1 MVISAHAG
9 IIRRVKQQV
18 IIMNYSVVITSLCL
32 TICMVYCKENNSW
45 TTPPLVQTT
54 SSDQCPPWF
63 FYNATSNQC
72 ECFSSSNTDRFV
84 KCTEHGALLKF
95 GYCMTYK
102 EGEGFF
108 VGLCNYFKASRFQ
121 NLSTKDNYIVLP
133 DNTSDLND
141 FMCGPLNRKGV
152 MCSQCIDGFGPSVT
166 SIGHTCSNCTDAWY
180 GVPLYLF
187 LEFVPI
193 TVFYFIVLLFRI
205 NVTSAPMVAFVF
217 YCQIG
222 VSTFLVMSN
231 RYLFDTTL
239 TYKFLNILITFYGIW
254 NLDFFRYIIPPFCV
268 SPNLK
273 PIHIIF
279 LYYISALYPLLLI
292 TVSWILILLHS
303 RNCKPI
309 LWMWSKLKGCILKMN
324 VKYDGK
330 NTMIDVFATFFLLS
344 YAKLVFTCFRTV
356 SFRIT
361 VNANNF
367 SIENILH
374 VKYDPSMGYF
384 SLEHLPFAITSCV
397 IFLLVILPL
406 PLLLALYPVR
416 AFRELLFKCGLGTR
430 TMAALHIFV
439 EKFYSCY
446 KDGLNGGRDMRSF
459 VSVHFLLRVLAN
471 YLSVDEILVD
481 LSFTVVILLYI
492 ASSLLIALVQPYKK
506 TYMNVLDTL
515 IMANLAVLSLELDN
529 YSNSGKN
536 NSSRFYEISGSILS
550 TIPLFILT
558 GTIMYRIF
566 KKIIIQLSCCPKLFD
581 SSEQT
586 IDKEQGI
593 LTRVTV
599 RSESDPELPDH
610 ALHPD
615 HYIGEIGFESNE
627 QSRLNPHVINIYGSI
642 Q

>member
-1 MVISAHAG
+1 M
-9 IIRRVKQQV
+9 KNQV
-18 IIMNYSVVITSLCL
+18 ITMNYSIVITSLSL
-32 TICMVYCKENNSW
+32 LIGTVYCQENSTW
-45 TTPPLVQTT
+45 TTPPQVQTT

-63 FYNATSNQC
+63 FFNATSNQC
-72 ECFSSSNTDRFV
+72 ECFSSPNTDRFI

-108 VGLCNYFKASRFQ
+108 VGLCNYFKASIFQ
-121 NLSTKDNYIVLP
+121 NVSTKDNYIVLP
-133 DNTSDLND
+133 DNTSELND

-166 SIGHTCSNCTDAWY
+166 STGHTCSNCTDASY

-222 VSTFLVMSN
+222 VSTFLIMSN

-239 TYKFLNILITFYGIW
+239 TYKFLNTLITFYGIW

-273 PIHIIF
+273 PIHISF
-279 LYYISALYPLLLI
+279 LYYISAFYPLLLI
-292 TVSWILILLHS
+292 TVSWIFILLHS
-303 RNCKPI
+303 RNCTLI
-309 LWMWSKLKGCILKMN
+309 VWMWSKLKGYILKTN

-344 YAKLVFTCFRTV
+344 YAKLVFTCFRITSV
-356 SFRIT
+356 RIT

-367 SIENILH
+367 STENILH
-374 VKYDPSMGYF
+374 VKSDPSMGYF
-384 SLEHLPFAITSCV
+384 SLEHLPFAVISCV

-446 KDGLNGGRDMRSF
+446 KDGLEGGRDMRSF
-459 VSVHFLLRVLAN
+459 VSVHFLLRVAN
-471 YLSVDEILVD
+471 YISVEEILVD
-481 LSFTVVILLYI
+481 LSFTVVILLYF

-515 IMANLAVLSLELDN
+515 IMANLALLSLVLDR
-529 YSNSGKN
+529 YSGNGKN
-536 NSSRFYEISGSILS
+536 NSNSYIFYEVSGNIFS
-550 TIPLFILT
+550 TIPLFVLT
-558 GTIMYRIF
+558 GIILYKIL
-566 KKIIIQLSCCPKLFD
+566 KKVAIHLSCCAKLFY
-581 SSEQT
+581 SNKPT
-586 IDKEQGI
+586 IDKENETFTQI
-593 LTRVTV
+593 IV
-599 RSESDPELPDH
+599 RSAELPDRF
-610 ALHPD
+610 LRPD
-615 HYIGEIGFESNE
+615 HYIGEISYRSNE
-627 QSRLNPHVINIYGSI
+627 QTQLNRHVTNAYGSMVV
-642 Q
+642 

>member
-1 MVISAHAG
+1 M
-9 IIRRVKQQV
+9 KNQV
-18 IIMNYSVVITSLCL
+18 ITMNYSIVITSLSL
-32 TICMVYCKENNSW
+32 LISIVYCQENNTW
-45 TTPPLVQTT
+45 TTPPQVQTT

-63 FYNATSNQC
+63 FFNATSNQC
-72 ECFSSSNTDRFV
+72 ECFSSPNTDRFI

-121 NLSTKDNYIVLP
+121 NVSTKDNYIVLP
-133 DNTSDLND
+133 DNTFELND

-205 NVTSAPMVAFVF
+205 KVTSAPMVAFVF
-217 YCQIG
+217 YCQIL
-222 VSTFLVMSN
+222 VSTFLGTSN

-239 TYKFLNILITFYGIW
+239 IYKLFKILITFYGIW

-273 PIHIIF
+273 PLHIIF
-279 LYYISALYPLLLI
+279 LYYISAFYPLLLI
-292 TVSWILILLHS
+292 AISWIFILLHA

-309 LWMWSKLKGCILKMN
+309 VWLWSKLKGCILKIN

-344 YAKLVFTCFRTV
+344 YAKLVFTCFRTIA
-356 SFRIT
+356 FRTTI
-361 VNANNF
+361 NANNF
-367 SIENILH
+367 STENILH

-384 SLEHLPFAITSCV
+384 SLEHLPFAVTSCA
-397 IFLLVILPL
+397 IFLLIILPL

-446 KDGLNGGRDMRSF
+446 KDGLEGGRDMRSF
-459 VSVHFLLRVLAN
+459 VSVHFLLRVLGN
-471 YLSVDEILVD
+471 YIMVDEILVD
-481 LSFTVVILLYI
+481 LSFTVVILLYVV
-492 ASSLLIALVQPYKK
+492 SSLLIALVQPYKK
-506 TYMNVLDTL
+506 TYMNIMDTL
-515 IMANLAVLSLELDN
+515 IMANLAFLSLVLDRYSGHGKTN
-529 YSNSGKN
+529 SNS
-536 NSSRFYEISGSILS
+536 SIFYEVSGSILS
-550 TIPLFILT
+550 TIPLFVLT
-558 GTIMYRIF
+558 GVIMYKIF
-566 KKIIIQLSCCPKLFD
+566 KKVAIQLSCCVKLFD
-581 SSEQT
+581 SNKQT
-586 IDKEQGI
+586 IDEENETFTQI
-593 LTRVTV
+593 IV
-599 RSESDPELPDH
+599 RSESDPELPDRV
-610 ALHPD
+610 LRPE
-615 HYIGEIGFESNE
+615 HYIGEISYRSNE
-627 QSRLNPHVINIYGSI
+627 QSQLTRHVTNAYGSI
-642 Q
+642 E